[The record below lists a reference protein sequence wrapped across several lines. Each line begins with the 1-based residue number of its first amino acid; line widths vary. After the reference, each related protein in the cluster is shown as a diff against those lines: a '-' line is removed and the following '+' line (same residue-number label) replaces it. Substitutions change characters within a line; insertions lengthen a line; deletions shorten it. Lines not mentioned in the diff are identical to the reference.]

1 VIDALPADGPRQAHD
16 DRGFALRSRPSRSLR
31 LKIASRFRYAGAMT
45 SFVEIGGLATH
56 IVVDGPPGAPALLL
70 MHSLGT
76 NLHVWDAQVDDLAR
90 GLRVVRFDLR
100 GHGLT
105 ETGAGPCT
113 IDELAADA
121 LAVLDACGITVA
133 HVGGVSIGGMIAQAV
148 AARAPARVA
157 SLILCDT
164 ALAIPPPEMWRTRA
178 ATVRAEGIAAIAEP
192 TLSRW
197 VTPAYLASPGGRGLR
212 GILLRTD
219 PEGYAAAAEALATA
233 DLSHTTRQLRVP
245 ALVLVGELDPSTPI
259 SAAAALRDALP
270 GAQLVVIPRAA
281 HIPLVE
287 FPDEV
292 TAAIRAFLTPPD
304 ADLASAGARVR
315 AEVLGADHVARATAA
330 MTALDRDF
338 QAYITHAAWGGVWAR
353 PHFDRR
359 TRSIVTLALLA
370 ALGHDHELAL
380 HIRAMKHTGATHA
393 DLSELLLHVA
403 VYAGVPAA
411 NTAFR
416 IAKQVLEE
424 AP

>member
-1 VIDALPADGPRQAHD
+1 
-16 DRGFALRSRPSRSLR
+16 
-31 LKIASRFRYAGAMT
+31 MT
-45 SFVEIGGLATH
+45 SFVEIRGLATH
-56 IVVDGPPGAPALLL
+56 LAIEGPPGAPALLL
-70 MHSLGT
+70 VHSLGT
-76 NLHVWDAQVDDLAR
+76 NLHVWDAQVAELAR

-105 ETGAGPCT
+105 EVAAAPYT
-113 IDELAADA
+113 IEDLADDA
-121 LAVLDACGITVA
+121 LAVLDACGIPVA

-164 ALAIPPPEMWRTRA
+164 ALALPPPEMWRARA
-178 ATVRAEGIAAIAEP
+178 QTVRAEGMAAVADAV
-192 TLSRW
+192 LARW

-212 GILLRTD
+212 SALLRTH
-219 PEGYAAAAEALATA
+219 PEGYAAAAEVLATA
-233 DLSHTTRQLRVP
+233 DLSASTPQLRVP
-245 ALVLVGELDPSTPI
+245 ALVIVGELDPSTPV
-259 SAAAALRDALP
+259 AAAEALRDALP
-270 GAQLVVIPRAA
+270 GARLAVIPRAA

-287 FPDEV
+287 QPAAV
-292 TAAIRAFLTPPD
+292 TAAIREFLTPPA
-304 ADLASAGARVR
+304 ADLAAVGARVR

-338 QAYITHAAWGGVWAR
+338 QAYITQAAWGGVWAR

-359 TRSIVTLALLA
+359 TRSIITLALLA

-411 NTAFR
+411 NAALR
-416 IAKQVLEE
+416 IAKQVIEE
-424 AP
+424 SP